1 MQYSFALSAL
11 ALFSSALAIT
21 VTEPTSGTTWDFST
35 PKTIKFSASSS
46 DPADVSIILID
57 PSTNFQIKIA
67 DNVKTA
73 SGSYTTQP
81 NPSVPNGSGYE
92 IQIIDSAG
100 VLAKSGDFTVE
111 AGASSSDNS
120 AETTSAAASSTEAS
134 TAASSTASSSR
145 SASSNSNSATTTTA
159 AASSSATLATV
170 TVSQTTATSSSTPT
184 GAASAITLNK
194 MTAGAGALLGLA
206 FLFA

>member
-35 PKTIKFSASSS
+35 SKTIKFSASSG
-46 DPADVSIILID
+46 DPTDVSIILID

-100 VLAKSGDFTVE
+100 VLAKSDDFTVK
-111 AGASSSDNS
+111 AGASSDNS

-134 TAASSTASSSR
+134 AAASSTASSSSKTR
-145 SASSNSNSATTTTA
+145 LYYLLTCPFPIHPSASLPLHLSI
-159 AASSSATLATV
+159 L
-170 TVSQTTATSSSTPT
+170 SQQ
-184 GAASAITLNK
+184 
-194 MTAGAGALLGLA
+194 
-206 FLFA
+206 